1 MENYSIEITA
11 GFGTLKEIADSL
23 RELADAIHDPH
34 SQGDGLNV
42 DPSKIDGT
50 EVGKACLFVNLTQA

>member
-1 MENYSIEITA
+1 MEQYSFEITA

-42 DPSKIDGT
+42 DPRKIDGT
-50 EVGKACLFVNLTQA
+50 EVGKACLFVQITKS

>member
-23 RELADAIHDPH
+23 RQLANALY
-34 SQGDGLNV
+34 SETSEGDDLNV

-50 EVGKACLFVNLTQA
+50 EIGKAGLFVNITQA

>member
-23 RELADAIHDPH
+23 RELADAIHHPN
-34 SQGDGLNV
+34 SNGDGKNI
-42 DPSKIDGT
+42 DPRQLEGT
-50 EVGKACLFVNLTQA
+50 EFGKAGLFVNLTQA